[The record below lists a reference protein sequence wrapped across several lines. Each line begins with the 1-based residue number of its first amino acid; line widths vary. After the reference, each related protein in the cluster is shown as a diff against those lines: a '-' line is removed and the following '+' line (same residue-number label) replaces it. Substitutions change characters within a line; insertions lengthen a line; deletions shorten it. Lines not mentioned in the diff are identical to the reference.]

1 MELLVA
7 FDGDPA
13 GSRMAAR
20 LAADMES
27 DGPVRGDG
35 DAKSAHD
42 ARISGFWR
50 SRHYDMITIS
60 TPAIS
65 ADWLEDTEVAR
76 AGGYDGYVFLSRHS
90 AESGVLALTCHS
102 TGNFGRAE
110 FGGNDSEVALP
121 HPHLQ
126 RAYLRKIHGEKE
138 GGGRFGEFDITI
150 EATHHGPSALGRPAL
165 FIEVGTTQ
173 EQWGDDALC
182 GMVADAVHETIS
194 SGVDTSSPVAV
205 CFGGTHYPQ
214 KFTDEI
220 LHGRRALGTVIPKR
234 AMPQIDGALFR
245 HILERNGMATEA
257 LLDWGGIPG
266 SDKGRLMELLAESGL
281 EVSRV

>member
-20 LAADMES
+20 LADNMES
-27 DGPVRGDG
+27 DGPVRGDV
-35 DAKSAHD
+35 DAKSAYD
-42 ARISGFWR
+42 ARVSGFWR

-65 ADWLEDTEVAR
+65 ADWLEETEVAR

-102 TGNFGRAE
+102 TGNFGKAE

-126 RAYLRKIHGEKE
+126 RAYLRKIHEEKE
-138 GGGRFGEFDITI
+138 RGGRFGEFDITI

-165 FIEVGTTQ
+165 FIEVGTTP
-173 EQWGDDALC
+173 EQWSDDALC

-194 SGVDTSSPVAV
+194 SGTDTGSPVAV
-205 CFGGTHYPQ
+205 CFRRDALSTKIYRRDSARPARARNRDPKEGHAA
-214 KFTDEI
+214 DR
-220 LHGRRALGTVIPKR
+220 RRAVPPHTGAQQYGDRGTARLG
-234 AMPQIDGALFR
+234 R
-245 HILERNGMATEA
+245 H
-257 LLDWGGIPG
+257 
-266 SDKGRLMELLAESGL
+266 
-281 EVSRV
+281 SRIRQGET